1 MYKENF
7 RNIAIIAHVD
17 HGKTTLVD
25 AMLRQSGIFNEHQ
38 EIKDRVMDNLDLE
51 RERGITIVAKNTA
64 VYYHDIKINI
74 IDTPGHADFGGEV
87 ERGLNMV
94 EGVLLLVDAS
104 EGPLPQTRFVLRKA
118 LAKKLPVILVIN
130 KIDRKDARAAEV
142 LNDVYDL
149 FIELGANEKQIDF
162 PVIYTVARVGAA
174 YYKIGDES
182 KNLIPLFDTILKAIP
197 APEADDNSIPQFLV
211 TNLDYD
217 FYIGQVAL
225 GRMFNGKL
233 DAATPY
239 SLISPVNPPRTVR
252 LTSLFTFHGL
262 QKKQVEQAEAGDI
275 VAISGIENINI
286 GDTITSLENPKPLPG
301 IQVDEPTVSMIFYVN
316 SSPFAGREGKYL
328 TTRHL
333 RARLELEAL
342 RNVSIKV
349 SDTDRADAFK
359 VSGRGELQLGILIET
374 MRREDY
380 ELMVSKPTII
390 TKTIDG
396 KLCEPMERVF
406 FDIPQEFVGVIT
418 EKMSQC
424 KGKMMNMKS
433 NGSGRVSVE
442 YLCATRGMIGFRSQ
456 FLTDTRGLGV
466 MNTLFEGYQEW
477 AGNLRR
483 RTSGVLVADRM
494 GQSHSYAHLAMEDR
508 GELFIQVGTDV
519 YEGMIVGECNRDRD
533 IDVNITKEKK
543 LTNMR
548 SSTSD
553 QTVVLKVPRI
563 LSLDEA
569 IEFIE
574 DDELVEVTPTAFRMR
589 KMELNQDKRAVLA
602 KTRE

>member
-494 GQSHSYAHLAMEDR
+494 GSLILMLILPWKTGVSCLFRLGLMFTR
-508 GELFIQVGTDV
+508 G
-519 YEGMIVGECNRDRD
+519 
-533 IDVNITKEKK
+533 
-543 LTNMR
+543 
-548 SSTSD
+548 
-553 QTVVLKVPRI
+553 
-563 LSLDEA
+563 
-569 IEFIE
+569 
-574 DDELVEVTPTAFRMR
+574 
-589 KMELNQDKRAVLA
+589 
-602 KTRE
+602 